1 MHFGPKPSADP
12 ALEKAAGDS
21 IPNLKSLYV
30 RANGNNLSGPVRKR
44 NATELRGPVILAPQ
58 NDQVAII
65 ERCGPDPDKD
75 FVIAGLW
82 RRLIDDFQA
91 IRAAVGLDNVSF
103 HREA

>member
-44 NATELRGPVILAPQ
+44 NATDLRCPVILAPQ
-58 NDQVAII
+58 NDQITIV
-65 ERCGPDPDKD
+65 ERGGPDPNKD
-75 FVIAGLW
+75 FVIAGF
-82 RRLIDDFQA
+82 RSRLIDDFQA
-91 IRAAVGLDNVSF
+91 IRAAVGLDGVSF